1 MNYKLPSY
9 PLDRNGNSLF
19 YMMKVPHEN
28 SKLASTSNVM
38 NIENEFYLNVL
49 PKLKALY
56 KEKGLDLL
64 FAPRTYKFTES
75 LIKEPKLADT
85 ILMDDLGQKGYKNVN
100 RLEGLNFEQTKFVLR
115 KLAQF
120 HAAGAHPSNQMMR
133 DTFGST
139 PESMNMFETILGSF
153 QSFFLDY
160 LEHYKHGDYYHAK
173 FVNITN
179 TSTIIAFVN
188 NLCTFYRR
196 NYFLR

>member
-1 MNYKLPSY
+1 MS
-9 PLDRNGNSLF
+9 
-19 YMMKVPHEN
+19 
-28 SKLASTSNVM
+28 
-38 NIENEFYLNVL
+38 IENEFYLNVL
-49 PKLKALY
+49 PKLEALY
-56 KEKGLDLL
+56 KEKGLDSS

-120 HAAGAHPSNQMMR
+120 HAAGAQCYRVNGPYSDQMMR

-153 QSFFLDY
+153 QRFFLDN
-160 LEHYKHGDYYHAK
+160 LKTYKDGDYYHAK
-173 FVNITN
+173 FVNMIN
-179 TSTIIAFVN
+179 SSTIIGTVQ
-188 NLCTFYRR
+188 
-196 NYFLR
+196 

>member
-1 MNYKLPSY
+1 MS
-9 PLDRNGNSLF
+9 
-19 YMMKVPHEN
+19 
-28 SKLASTSNVM
+28 
-38 NIENEFYLNVL
+38 IENEFYLNVL
-49 PKLKALY
+49 PKLEALY
-56 KEKGLDLL
+56 KEKGLDLS
-64 FAPRTYKFTES
+64 FGPRTYKFTES

-120 HAAGAHPSNQMMR
+120 HAAGAQCYRVNGSYSKLMMR

-139 PESMNMFETILGSF
+139 PESMNMFENILGSF
-153 QSFFLDY
+153 QRFFLDN
-160 LEHYKHGDYYHAK
+160 LERYKHGDYYHAK

-188 NLCTFYRR
+188 NLYTFYRR